1 MAKSVTWEVAL
12 EIARRDLLDLWRSK
26 MLLFFFILFPL
37 LLMSMFGYIYPPT
50 PKSNPNTDSIATAFP
65 NLPVSMVQLDDGAA
79 ANTVAAQFT
88 QIAQQQGLF
97 LVSDSPSYQAARN
110 QLVQGKLKGI
120 VVIPEGFS
128 AALAAGQPATVQTT
142 VDETNPTIASVV
154 QSEISGIFSLIGSSM
169 SAQTIQSMDPG
180 GSVNPSFVIQPISV
194 TQMPLISGVASAF
207 QFLAPGFMALT
218 VITGSLQGVA
228 TAISRE
234 KEQGTM
240 DGLLVS
246 PIPHLSIIL
255 GKVTAQTVR
264 GLIQGFLI
272 LGLSM
277 ILFGV
282 QIYGSPIIM
291 FIIMVLGTA
300 SFVGVGIIMTA
311 VAPDQETAQMM
322 TMLLQFPMMFVSG
335 ILFPIDQMPTW
346 LQLVGK
352 AMPLYYAADALRKVI
367 ILNASLPVI
376 MPDVLILIAY
386 TLLTMTVAIPLF
398 ERAMRR

>member
-1 MAKSVTWEVAL
+1 MPKAFAWQVAL
-12 EIARRDLLDLWRSK
+12 EIARRDLLDLWRAK

-37 LLMSMFGYIYPPT
+37 LLMSMFGYIYPPI
-50 PKSNPNTDSIATAFP
+50 PKSNPNTGSIGTAFP
-65 NLPVSMVQLDDGAA
+65 DLPVSLVQMDDGGA
-79 ANTVAAQFT
+79 ANTVAAQFR
-88 QIAQQQGLF
+88 QISQQQGLF
-97 LVSDSPSYQAARN
+97 KISESASYQEARN
-110 QLVQGKLKGI
+110 LLVEGNLKGI
-120 VVIPEGFS
+120 VIIPQGFS
-128 AALAAGQPATVQTT
+128 ASLAAGQSATVQVT
-142 VDETNPTIASVV
+142 VDETNPTIATVV
-154 QSEISGIFSLIGSSM
+154 QSEISAIFNIIGSNISN
-169 SAQTIQSMDPG
+169 QNIHSMDPSD
-180 GSVNPSFVIQPISV
+180 SVNPAFVIQPISV
-194 TQMPLISGVASAF
+194 TQIPLISGVASSF

-272 LGLSM
+272 LILSI

-282 QIYGSPIIM
+282 RIYGSPITMLIV
-291 FIIMVLGTA
+291 MVLGTA
-300 SFVGVGIIMTA
+300 SFVGVGIILTA

-322 TMLLQFPMMFVSG
+322 TVLLQFPMMFVSG

-346 LQLVGK
+346 LQLIGK

-367 ILNASLPVI
+367 ILNATLPTI
-376 MPDVLILIAY
+376 MPDIIILVIY
-386 TLLTMTVAIPLF
+386 TILTMAIAIPLF
-398 ERAMRR
+398 EKAMTR